1 MIRHVVML
9 WILATIAL
17 GCAITLSCAAALRAY
32 RSLGIASIRLSE
44 TIRDAGTITEIR
56 ARLPAYSLRDEARG
70 SLTPRVTTAMERA
83 GLPAATL
90 VSLSPQAESGLA
102 REGGVQL
109 SSRRATLMLSN
120 LSLPQLGRFLDAW
133 RSTEVAWL
141 PVSIDLS
148 PASGKPPDAGG
159 DLPLRVVI
167 TIESRSLKEA
177 GS

>member
-1 MIRHVVML
+1 
-9 WILATIAL
+9 
-17 GCAITLSCAAALRAY
+17 
-32 RSLGIASIRLSE
+32 
-44 TIRDAGTITEIR
+44 
-56 ARLPAYSLRDEARG
+56 
-70 SLTPRVTTAMERA
+70 
-83 GLPAATL
+83 
-90 VSLSPQAESGLA
+90 
-102 REGGVQL
+102 
-109 SSRRATLMLSN
+109 MLSN